1 MMILFRGII
10 PNRNMSLVD
19 LIDTLED
26 GKDVDDERIRTY
38 RHVKDAVNAIRNFRE
53 VVDIFKPLSIC
64 LEDVLF
70 VGCPWYDALIYVCT
84 GHEMGPTSQ
93 GPLPD
98 LLPQPNIPVYEP
110 MLVEF
115 IHRQLITFED
125 AAAELLQPVFD
136 SDGDVSFDRKKLD
149 LISSLAGRQFPVN
162 LRIACMLGSMDMVPD
177 WEQGLTDD
185 SLKEAVLTTCRYS
198 HLPTPTGDRMDF
210 LWRMLNLAD
219 YSIPDELM
227 SDATR
232 LLVEADNVELLTS
245 FVRHFDVLVDAWEY
259 AEEAGSTHLFEILM
273 RVTDTDDEVLERLI
287 ECTEAYDSVYYI
299 MNEFARR
306 YGDGWAEDSGPSL
319 VEAAINSKDP
329 AMVDVILGRLN
340 EDARPDSKTLDDIL
354 FRKMRYDDEPEARQ
368 NYISIILKL
377 LNGPHGLDV
386 SQPAIREIVRAYAH
400 LIDAFIAKYP
410 SLQPKFCGEAC
421 VQHRWTLARRLMGPE
436 PQVTLQYVLSAVQ
449 KMKPLQWLWSD
460 GTTEMK
466 NAILEP
472 TPQVERHFHEYFLM
486 AIDVGRVDLVRWWLH
501 LHPDRARQHIAME
514 RALASDHVGV
524 IELLIKCGA
533 PVDGLS
539 HRKAFPRDPYRVEDH
554 TCVLEWVLRNSHDAW
569 ADSPVLQTDS
579 LVPRTDVR
587 AALRSVLSVGL
598 IHVAQKLVTYGAS
611 PRDVRPLTVSR
622 HAWKRVQTF
631 LRQHNAP
638 SKGISQK

>member
-1 MMILFRGII
+1 
-10 PNRNMSLVD
+10 MSLVD
-19 LIDTLED
+19 VIDTLQD

-53 VVDIFKPLSIC
+53 IVDVFKPFNIC

-70 VGCPWYDALIYVCT
+70 VVCPWYDALIYVCT
-84 GHEMGPTSQ
+84 GHEMGPTSR

-98 LLPQPNIPVYEP
+98 LLSQPNIPVYEP
-110 MLVEF
+110 MLIEF

-136 SDGDVSFDRKKLD
+136 SDGDVSFDKKKLD

-177 WEQGLTDD
+177 WEQGLTDV
-185 SLKEAVLTTCRYS
+185 SLTDAVLTTCRYS
-198 HLPTPTGDRMDF
+198 HLPADPSRSRTDI
-210 LWRMLNLAD
+210 LWRMLDLAD
-219 YSIPDELM
+219 DSFIREP
-227 SDATR
+227 
-232 LLVEADNVELLTS
+232 LLSKAIGLVVEAGNEKLLMDFVE
-245 FVRHFDVLVDAWEY
+245 RFDVLVDAWEH
-259 AEEAGSTHLFEILM
+259 AEETGSTHLFEVLV
-273 RVTDTDDEVLERLI
+273 RFTDPDEDVLERLI
-287 ECTEAYDSVYYI
+287 EYTKAYDSVEYI
-299 MNEFARR
+299 MTEFARCYD
-306 YGDGWAEDSGPSL
+306 YGCVNGPSL

-329 AMVDVILGRLN
+329 AMVEVILEQLN
-340 EDARPDSKTLDDIL
+340 EDARPDSKMLDDIL
-354 FRKMRYDDEPEARQ
+354 LHKMRHDDEPDARQ

-386 SQPAIREIVRAYAH
+386 SQPAMREIVRAYAH

-436 PQVTLQYVLSAVQ
+436 PQVTLQYVLSDVQ
-449 KMKPLQWLWSD
+449 KTRPLQWLWSD
-460 GTTEMK
+460 GTAEMK
-466 NAILEP
+466 NAFLEP
-472 TPQVERHFHEYFLM
+472 TPQVERHLHEHFLM

-539 HRKAFPRDPYRVEDH
+539 HRKAFPRDPHRYENH

-579 LVPRTDVR
+579 LVPRTDLR

-598 IHVAQKLVTYGAS
+598 IHVAQKLVTFGAS

-638 SKGISQK
+638 TKGISQK